1 MAHIQTVE
9 PNDELRVTRNC
20 ENGPSRA
27 DFCFYMETSIDM
39 PETTDKKQDTR
50 FKPGQSGNPTGRP
63 KGSRNKFSERL
74 IEAFALDFETYGTDA
89 IEKVRA
95 EKPHEYLR
103 IAASL
108 VPKQF
113 EIEDGRQPFAVI
125 PGQSQSNEEWEREFT
140 PIGRSGR

>member
-1 MAHIQTVE
+1 MRLRGQEDRAGEGTLDETMASLYIH
-9 PNDELRVTRNC
+9 
-20 ENGPSRA
+20 
-27 DFCFYMETSIDM
+27 
-39 PETTDKKQDTR
+39 
-50 FKPGQSGNPTGRP
+50 SGNPAGRP

-74 IEAFALDFETYGTDA
+74 IEAFALDFERYGKDA
-89 IEKVRA
+89 IEQVRA

-125 PGQSQSNEEWEREFT
+125 PGQSQSKEEWEREFT
-140 PIGRSGR
+140 PIATRSALLPQPCETAEGVDGNR

>member
-1 MAHIQTVE
+1 
-9 PNDELRVTRNC
+9 
-20 ENGPSRA
+20 
-27 DFCFYMETSIDM
+27 M

-50 FKPGQSGNPTGRP
+50 FKPGQSGNPAGRP

-74 IEAFALDFETYGTDA
+74 IEAFAVDFETYGTDA
-89 IEKVRA
+89 IEQVRA
-95 EKPHEYLR
+95 EKPHEYLS

-125 PGQSQSNEEWEREFT
+125 PVQSQSNEEWEQQFASR
-140 PIGRSGR
+140 RHSGR

>member
-1 MAHIQTVE
+1 
-9 PNDELRVTRNC
+9 
-20 ENGPSRA
+20 
-27 DFCFYMETSIDM
+27 
-39 PETTDKKQDTR
+39 
-50 FKPGQSGNPTGRP
+50 
-63 KGSRNKFSERL
+63 L

-89 IEKVRA
+89 IEQVRA

-125 PGQSQSNEEWEREFT
+125 PEISALP
-140 PIGRSGR
+140 PIADIPGFGMDVC

>member
-1 MAHIQTVE
+1 
-9 PNDELRVTRNC
+9 
-20 ENGPSRA
+20 
-27 DFCFYMETSIDM
+27 M
-39 PETTDKKQDTR
+39 PDPTDKKQDTR
-50 FKPGQSGNPTGRP
+50 FKPGQSGNPLGRP

-74 IEAFALDFETYGTDA
+74 IEAFALDFEMHGTDA
-89 IEKVRA
+89 IEQVRA

-125 PGQSQSNEEWEREFT
+125 PERAQSIEAWEREFT
-140 PIGRSGR
+140 PNGQGR